1 MKKPAKKQ
9 SALHKVPR
17 SETKKV
23 IQKADKKPVGK
34 PDDKQTEAKKAPLA
48 ILHETVAQQPTQSA
62 SRQLPPL
69 GRDLRPWVIWIWNLS
84 ISKKELEKQL
94 RFFIDQRFAGVAIK
108 IGRDM
113 TPAFLSEEFF
123 ELFNEV
129 LEIAQKEKIGVRLA
143 EDFSMP
149 VHGAFDS
156 IASANKT
163 IRGQYLSLEHVEQI
177 PNKADLEK
185 TIEDTA
191 SAIVQVAKL
200 ENEKVVIS
208 KLRTISLP
216 HHGTQVMSW
225 KGQPGVH
232 QLMIF
237 RKKYARDPFGAYVP
251 NVFREQSARFYTE
264 SVWEA
269 FHRHFARFMPSTF
282 EGFITEVPA
291 YLPSDNQIPWDDD
304 LVVKYRSKYKKN
316 LLGVVASLFFATE
329 QQEARNRPHIYSFLA
344 QSMHERFTAVLDKWC
359 KKYRLSNWVLCPERP
374 VVKSSTMLRDCMTIP
389 SQHFGAVG
397 IQNQEGSEENAPIA
411 RAMADANSREFKRET
426 ITVIGRNRLGNACSL
441 ENLKS
446 EIDQSAIAGPS
457 RIVLDGCFFN
467 VGHKSFIKTPC
478 NPSWYSP
485 GSDNLKDLCDYASRV
500 KKLIAPLQLPR
511 QVAILMPSASVMTD
525 YTVSNDEPV
534 RKASVALHKTMDEL
548 FALDLDFD
556 IVSEEMLL
564 SCSLFS
570 NGEFNS
576 QSKVRKGNYQALII
590 PYCRMASKNLFVF
603 LERMAIK
610 KGTIIFIDE
619 APQGNIDDGITPT
632 FTSRVAKLLRS
643 RTGRVHVTAAK
654 DIEPTLAHIKSF
666 ASVTVQGK
674 KCTDVT
680 VTSGAAAGQSVYCVL
695 NKSDSQDYF
704 ATVDLPE
711 EKFFCLADCISGE
724 THEILDVQRKDGT
737 SRINLNIAP
746 RQACFIVASAQK
758 PTTTVLPKGRKP
770 AINVIGTLQRNYRI
784 VLKDQWQFSPCS
796 LNVLPLAA
804 WNTRIGLS
812 REFGGF
818 SHFYETYFEVK
829 EVPDIAVFSLCGL
842 TGATASLAKSERSI
856 EVNINGTRV
865 NDNGLLD
872 EAGLAALFA
881 APVPAAS
888 QDSLTLHPSL
898 HPEHAKPCLELY
910 TKNVL
915 TFNIK
920 DTIRKGLNRISL
932 RTLGL
937 VFDPV
942 TITYPP
948 LIAGSFA
955 IVKGS
960 NGWVIDTS
968 MPMVSHDSWTK
979 YGFPYMSGCGTYRQ
993 VFEIPSDYNRL
1004 VLKFSQVSGST
1015 SVSLNSVN
1023 LATFN
1028 WHPMEIDITELCGSK
1043 RNELAVGVVNTIDN
1057 MLRMNNRPSGLIGEV
1072 YLDVY

>member
-1 MKKPAKKQ
+1 MKKPVKKQ
-9 SALHKVPR
+9 SKTHKEVK
-17 SETKKV
+17 TAKK
-23 IQKADKKPVGK
+23 INKKPEKKPGKK
-34 PDDKQTEAKKAPLA
+34 PDAKPTEVKKTSP
-48 ILHETVAQQPTQSA
+48 ILHETAEPAQLIQK
-62 SRQLPPL
+62 QLPPL
-69 GRDLRPWVIWIWNLS
+69 GREFRPWVIWIWNLS
-84 ISKKELEKQL
+84 ISRDELEKQL
-94 RFFIDQRFAGVAIK
+94 HFFIEQRFAGVAIK

-113 TPAFLSEEFF
+113 SPAFLSEEFF

-129 LEIAQKEKIGVRLA
+129 LVIAQKEKIGIRLA

-149 VHGAFDS
+149 AHGAFES
-156 IASANKT
+156 LAAENKN
-163 IRGQYLSLEHVEQI
+163 IRAQYLALEHTEQI
-177 PNKADLEK
+177 PNKATLEK
-185 TIEDTA
+185 DIEDPA
-191 SAIVQVAKL
+191 SAIVQVAKF
-200 ENEKVVIS
+200 ENEKVIIS

-216 HHGTQVMSW
+216 PHGTQALSW
-225 KGQPGVH
+225 KSQPGVH

-237 RKKYARDPFGAYVP
+237 RKKYAHDPFGAYIP

-269 FHRHFARFMPSTF
+269 FHRHFSKFMPMTF
-282 EGFITEVPA
+282 EGFITEIPA
-291 YLPSDNQIPWDDD
+291 YLPADNQVPWDDD

-316 LLGVVASLFFATE
+316 LLGVLPSLFFTTE
-329 QQEARNRPHIYSFLA
+329 QQEARNRPHIYSFLL

-374 VVKSSTMLRDCMTIP
+374 VVKSNNMLRDCMTIP
-389 SQHFGAVG
+389 SQHFGVVG
-397 IQNQEGSEENAPIA
+397 IQNQEGSEENAPVA

-441 ENLKS
+441 QNLKS
-446 EIDQSAIAGPS
+446 EIDQSAISGHS

-467 VGHKSFIKTPC
+467 VDHKSFIKTPC

-511 QVAILMPSASVMTD
+511 QVAILMPSQSVMTD
-525 YTVSNDEPV
+525 YCVSNDEPV
-534 RKASVALHKTMDEL
+534 RKASLALHRTMDEL
-548 FALDLDFD
+548 FALNLDFD
-556 IVSEEMLL
+556 IISEEMLL

-576 QSKVRKGNYQALII
+576 QSKVRKGNYQALVI

-619 APQGNIDDGITPT
+619 APQGNIDDGITPS

-643 RTGRVHVTAAK
+643 RTGRVHVTPAK
-654 DIEPTLAHIKSF
+654 DIESTLTHIKSF
-666 ASVTVQGK
+666 ASATVQGK
-674 KCTDVT
+674 KCPDVT
-680 VTSGAAAGQSVYCVL
+680 VTSGTAGDQSVYCVL
-695 NKSDSQDYF
+695 NKSDAQDYF

-711 EKFFCLADCISGE
+711 EKYFCLADCISGE

-737 SRINLNIAP
+737 CRINLNIAP
-746 RQACFIVASAQK
+746 RQACFIIASAQK
-758 PTTTVLPKGRKP
+758 PTTTVLPKGRHP

-784 VLKDQWQFSPCS
+784 VLKDQWQFSTCS

-842 TGATASLAKSERSI
+842 NDATASLNKSERSV
-856 EVNINGTRV
+856 EVNVNGTRV
-865 NDNGLLD
+865 NDTGLLD
-872 EAGLAALFA
+872 AAGLAGLLA
-881 APVPAAS
+881 APAPTAS
-888 QDSLTLHPSL
+888 SSADIQPFHGHP
-898 HPEHAKPCLELY
+898 HPEHTRPCLELF

-937 VFDPV
+937 VFDPI
-942 TITYPP
+942 TIAYPP

-979 YGFPYMSGCGTYRQ
+979 YGFPYMSGCGTYKQ
-993 VFEIPSDYNRL
+993 VFEIPSDFNRL

-1015 SVSLNSVN
+1015 SVSLNSVK

-1028 WHPMEIDITELCGSK
+1028 WHPMEIDITDFCGSK
-1043 RNELAVGVVNTIDN
+1043 RNELAVSVVNTIDN
-1057 MLRMNNRPSGLIGEV
+1057 LLRMNNRPSGLIGEV